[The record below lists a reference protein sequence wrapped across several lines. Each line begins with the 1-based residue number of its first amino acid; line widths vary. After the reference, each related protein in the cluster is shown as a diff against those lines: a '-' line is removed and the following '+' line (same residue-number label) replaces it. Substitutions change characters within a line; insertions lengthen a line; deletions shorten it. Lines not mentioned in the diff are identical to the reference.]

1 MKLAVLGASGF
12 VGSRLLEQFH
22 LQGTCELR
30 PIVRTVPALARM
42 ARFQLD
48 WKVSPTDQQ
57 ERLAAAL
64 QGCDVVVNLTS
75 GDSDFIRDSVTPFYG
90 AARQA
95 GVRRVVFLSSAVVH
109 GQEPAPGTTDDT
121 PLVGGR
127 GMDYNG
133 GYNRAKVEAEER
145 LREYVPFLLGHLAKT
160 QPTLRVAHINLFEF
174 MIRKLEAR
182 GFLEKSFEMQ
192 KKDGDASLIK
202 KLKGQ
207 FEGTKLSEYFV
218 EEINPEEFNLV
229 LITGVGNAFP
239 IVRAHTLLSALQPK
253 MKTTPLVM
261 FYPGVYDGQ
270 YVRLFGKVMSDLKNP
285 YYRAFKLVP

>member
-1 MKLAVLGASGF
+1 
-12 VGSRLLEQFH
+12 
-22 LQGTCELR
+22 
-30 PIVRTVPALARM
+30 
-42 ARFQLD
+42 
-48 WKVSPTDQQ
+48 
-57 ERLAAAL
+57 
-64 QGCDVVVNLTS
+64 
-75 GDSDFIRDSVTPFYG
+75 
-90 AARQA
+90 
-95 GVRRVVFLSSAVVH
+95 
-109 GQEPAPGTTDDT
+109 
-121 PLVGGR
+121 
-127 GMDYNG
+127 
-133 GYNRAKVEAEER
+133 
-145 LREYVPFLLGHLAKT
+145 LGHLAKT